1 MIFFVISNISYFLMT
16 NSQFC
21 VSLFN
26 LSNVIEIPAAG
37 NPDDVSKTWEEIGS
51 GCLAIIF

>member
-1 MIFFVISNISYFLMT
+1 MIFFCNYKFPYFLMT

-37 NPDDVSKTWEEIGS
+37 NPDDVSKTCEEIGS

>member
-21 VSLFN
+21 VLLFN

-37 NPDDVSKTWEEIGS
+37 NPDDVSKTWDEIGS
-51 GCLAIIF
+51 GCLVIIF

>member
-1 MIFFVISNISYFLMT
+1 MIFFCNYKFSHFLMT

-21 VSLFN
+21 VALFN

-37 NPDDVSKTWEEIGS
+37 NPDDVSKTCEEIGS

>member
-1 MIFFVISNISYFLMT
+1 MT
-16 NSQFC
+16 KSQFP
-21 VSLFN
+21 VPSFN

-37 NPDDVSKTWEEIGS
+37 NPDDVSKTCEEIGS

>member
-21 VSLFN
+21 VALFN